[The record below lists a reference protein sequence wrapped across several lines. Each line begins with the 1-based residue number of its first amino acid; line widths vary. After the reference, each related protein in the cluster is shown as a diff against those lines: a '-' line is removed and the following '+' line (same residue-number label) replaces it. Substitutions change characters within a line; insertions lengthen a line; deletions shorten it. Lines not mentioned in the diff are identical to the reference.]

1 MDKPDLRR
9 ELEVAERLAREAG
22 AIIMRYAGSG
32 IAVEYKADDGGPVTR
47 ADCEA
52 SEHVVAGLSSAFSGD
67 GILSEE
73 RPDDGAWR
81 GRDRAWM
88 IDPLDG
94 TRDFIHGRS
103 GFSVMIGLCIADRP
117 ALGVVFQPSTGTLYR
132 GARGAGAERVFADG
146 RVEALAVSPS
156 SDPNA
161 IRLVASASHRTEAID
176 RVRKVLGVTDEM
188 NVGSVGL
195 KLALIA
201 QGDRDLY
208 VNPNSKSSL
217 WDSAAPEAIL
227 IEAGGILSD
236 LAGRP
241 LDYRGPELRNLRG
254 LVACPMGL
262 HALVIERLAALFPGG
277 RVDG

>member
-1 MDKPDLRR
+1 MIDLGR
-9 ELEVAERLAREAG
+9 ELSVAERLAREAA

-32 IAVEYKADDGGPVTR
+32 IAVEYKDHDGGPVTQ
-47 ADCEA
+47 ADREA
-52 SEHVVAGLSSAFSGD
+52 SEHVVAGLARAFPGD

-73 RPDDGAWR
+73 KPDDGSWR
-81 GRDRAWM
+81 GNDRVWM

-94 TRDFIHGRS
+94 TRDFIHGRP
-103 GFSVMIGLCIADRP
+103 GFAVMIGLCIEERP
-117 ALGVVFQPSTGTLYR
+117 ALGVVLQPTTGTLYR
-132 GARGAGAERVFADG
+132 AARGQGATRVDGDGKTRALSVSAIAD
-146 RVEALAVSPS
+146 PH
-156 SDPNA
+156 A
-161 IRLVASASHRTEAID
+161 IRLVASASHRSEAID
-176 RVRKVLGVTDEM
+176 RVRAVLGVTDEM

-227 IEAGGILSD
+227 VEAGGILSD
-236 LAGRP
+236 LAGKP

-254 LVACPMGL
+254 LVASNGHL
-262 HALVIERLAALFPGG
+262 HALVLERMAALFPGG
-277 RVDG
+277 RVDE